1 MNAKLEIYV
10 LFLLKG
16 QYIVVRF
23 PEEDDASGIILK
35 NWLTSDG
42 CLWPRQT
49 KHLHSLLKSRATPGA
64 DWIEVPCTVV
74 RVFETYAEARE
85 NLPRVENGSN
95 LDGETTELGKGRRK
109 KTNKRSHESQ
119 DENSAPSPP
128 ASMMKRKKHKHQQS
142 STKQPLPTLPRPQS
156 LGHEGEDVRTHLE
169 ESLPTRSFSQRVY
182 HGADATQGAAL
193 CRSPRELMDSLW
205 HGDTP
210 DSHPMQQHHY
220 SGQQGALWTGPNT
233 GQGPAVGFISTPT
246 IGQGMLSQLSQR
258 TSLEVQNVMR
268 NTPSG
273 TGSNVTQ
280 GSPLGFSSTPE
291 QRMLSQPAQRRAS
304 VEVENARRNTPS
316 EYERQLM
323 RTMQTILLRLEQ
335 VGRQVDS
342 IQRQLCTT
350 TEKPPSLEKDD
361 DVVSAAFKDIEEF
374 LNFERKLLSD
384 GNTKQKLMQQF
395 YGLGGASY
403 GAAARRMLES
413 ILSHQVAVQFSW
425 AGQKGK
431 RKFMDLGVTNII
443 CKAVRRNFPDAR
455 RNEIENVIKV
465 WLRHA
470 GEKLQKLRMK
480 ASRTDHEE
488 CLQGGALSSPSE
500 EEEL

>member
-1 MNAKLEIYV
+1 MAASADRKFRRERNRRVNA
-10 LFLLKG
+10 
-16 QYIVVRF
+16 
-23 PEEDDASGIILK
+23 
-35 NWLTSDG
+35 
-42 CLWPRQT
+42 
-49 KHLHSLLKSRATPGA
+49 SLLLIESAEDLRCVDPDFTNAEQGNDLPSEACAFDFKDGHHRLCVDGGELSSAHSSIVPETDGSAVIETSATSQVTQS
-64 DWIEVPCTVV
+64 DS
-74 RVFETYAEARE
+74 
-85 NLPRVENGSN
+85 VELALTG
-95 LDGETTELGKGRRK
+95 DHDEQVCELG
-109 KTNKRSHESQ
+109 
-119 DENSAPSPP
+119 SA
-128 ASMMKRKKHKHQQS
+128 
-142 STKQPLPTLPRPQS
+142 
-156 LGHEGEDVRTHLE
+156 
-169 ESLPTRSFSQRVY
+169 ESLPAFLERLQ
-182 HGADATQGAAL
+182 AAL
-193 CRSPRELMDSLW
+193 LHTPKKCLAVLDLAGGKYHHFGLSTGVQRALQDCVELPRILK
-205 HGDTP
+205 
-210 DSHPMQQHHY
+210 
-220 SGQQGALWTGPNT
+220 
-233 GQGPAVGFISTPT
+233 
-246 IGQGMLSQLSQR
+246 LSF
-258 TSLEVQNVMR
+258 NID
-268 NTPSG
+268 
-273 TGSNVTQ
+273 
-280 GSPLGFSSTPE
+280 
-291 QRMLSQPAQRRAS
+291 
-304 VEVENARRNTPS
+304 